1 MNEER
6 RKSDRRVSPAIGEFA
21 IQEREK
27 LLARIAE
34 LEGRGM
40 HSAGQS
46 HAQGHAWLWSDLR
59 SKYGDESEAEEG
71 FYAGYIAAITAQQ
84 GAIIVPPGY
93 KMVVAERKT
102 ADDFSGYIESFR
114 SEAAA
119 LFNAGMDAVL
129 SHAAPSPARLN
140 PPADEGTTGDKYR
153 AELYD
158 EVWQKARDMGYGNVT
173 GALIDL
179 QRMKSSPPADGV
191 VVSRELLQRSAHNI
205 AYAVFNL
212 ADKKLDDLKPGL
224 IETSDPA
231 DSALIVERELRALL
245 AQQPAPSPVSGL
257 IEALNTVVQMCRNE
271 YTNNAIQQEAEDALA
286 AYKAQRGDV

>member
-140 PPADEGTTGDKYR
+140 AQPCAVVMPERANVLYGTGLDTQL
-153 AELYD
+153 AEAYNEALD
-158 EVWQKARDMGYGNVT
+158 EVARLN
-173 GALIDL
+173 
-179 QRMKSSPPADGV
+179 PPADGV
-191 VVSRELLQRSAHNI
+191 VVPKALLANFIEYSSVHKDGVEELWLGDRQ
-205 AYAVFNL
+205 
-212 ADKKLDDLKPGL
+212 KLC
-224 IETSDPA
+224 
-231 DSALIVERELRALL
+231 ALL
-245 AQQPAPSPVSGL
+245 AQPPAPSPVSGL
-257 IEALNTVVQMCRNE
+257 VEAQYDPYPHGHPLHKEVFMALSVYGGGDTFEDGVRGL
-271 YTNNAIQQEAEDALA
+271 IAELKEIRA
-286 AYKAQRGDV
+286 AYKAQGGDSDE